1 MTSQPQI
8 VEHAKVCYNKY
19 PTIVNNVPKSTNKYE
34 NTMTNYAL
42 IDNKLA
48 SSQLGIGESSNLA
61 QLALSYSYNFSD
73 QKYSDY
79 VCILSV
85 LAQICIDSAKRTFD
99 MDTVEEIKRIKKD
112 MDIQENKYPKFWSY
126 IKKDVKRSK
135 INNNLKC
142 PMNYLCSI
150 KFDKFRSEDS
160 TLPMN
165 YFFNK
170 FELETNRRQSK
181 KVEEL
186 IEKYSLGLLNSQIE
200 DGDKDYLLLMSN
212 FDDLIEDI
220 KKVYISQTYIG
231 LMSWLI
237 DRAFLIT
244 CGTRRNKDTSTN
256 NTNKNKALL
265 LKTLFTINQKNVLK
279 IFSKN
284 S

>member
-1 MTSQPQI
+1 M
-8 VEHAKVCYNKY
+8 A
-19 PTIVNNVPKSTNKYE
+19 
-34 NTMTNYAL
+34 
-42 IDNKLA
+42 
-48 SSQLGIGESSNLA
+48 IGESSNLA
-61 QLALSYSYNFSD
+61 QLALSYSYNFND
-73 QKYSDY
+73 RKYIDY

-85 LAQICIDSAKRTFD
+85 IAQVAIDNAKRSFD
-99 MDTVEEIKRIKKD
+99 IDVTEEIKRIKKD
-112 MDIQENKYPKFWSY
+112 MDITENKYPKFWSY
-126 IKKDVKRSK
+126 IKKDVKHSK
-135 INNNLKC
+135 INNDLKC

-150 KFDKFRSEDS
+150 KFNKSRSEDS
-160 TLPMN
+160 TLPMD

-186 IEKYSLGLLNSQIE
+186 IEKYSLYKLNSQIDE
-200 DGDKDYLLLMSN
+200 DDVDYLLLRS
-212 FDDLIEDI
+212 DYDELINDI
-220 KKVYISQTYIG
+220 KQVYLSQTYIG

-244 CGTRRNKDTSTN
+244 CGTKRNKDTSTN

-265 LKTLFTINQKNVLK
+265 LKILFNINPNNVLK

>member
-1 MTSQPQI
+1 VNNIPKS
-8 VEHAKVCYNKY
+8 KNKY
-19 PTIVNNVPKSTNKYE
+19 D
-34 NTMTNYAL
+34 NTMLNHAL

-48 SSQLGIGESSNLA
+48 SAQLAIGESSNLA
-61 QLALSYSYNFSD
+61 QLALSYSYNFD
-73 QKYSDY
+73 DKKYIDY

-85 LAQICIDSAKRTFD
+85 IAQVAIDNAKRSYDIDIT
-99 MDTVEEIKRIKKD
+99 EEIKRIKKD

-160 TLPMN
+160 TLPME

-170 FELETNRRQSK
+170 YELETNRRQSK

-244 CGTRRNKDTSTN
+244 CNIQSNKDIIGS

-265 LKTLFTINQKNVLK
+265 LKTLFTINPKNVLK

-284 S
+284 A

>member
-1 MTSQPQI
+1 ML
-8 VEHAKVCYNKY
+8 
-19 PTIVNNVPKSTNKYE
+19 
-34 NTMTNYAL
+34 NYAL

-48 SSQLGIGESSNLA
+48 SAQMAIGESSNLA
-61 QLALSYSYNFSD
+61 QLALSYSYNFKD
-73 QKYSDY
+73 KKYSDY
-79 VCILSV
+79 VCVLSV
-85 LAQICIDSAKRTFD
+85 LAQICIDNAKRTFD
-99 MDTVEEIKRIKKD
+99 IDTVEEIKRIKKD
-112 MDIQENKYPKFWSY
+112 MNISENKYPKFWSY

-135 INNNLKC
+135 INNDLKC

-160 TLPMN
+160 TLPME

-186 IEKYSLGLLNSQIE
+186 IEKYSLGLLNSQIV
-200 DGDKDYLLLMSN
+200 DSDKDYLLLMSN
-212 FDDLIEDI
+212 FDDLIADI

-244 CGTRRNKDTSTN
+244 CGTRRNKDTTNN

-265 LKTLFTINQKNVLK
+265 LKTLFTINSKNVLK

-284 S
+284 A